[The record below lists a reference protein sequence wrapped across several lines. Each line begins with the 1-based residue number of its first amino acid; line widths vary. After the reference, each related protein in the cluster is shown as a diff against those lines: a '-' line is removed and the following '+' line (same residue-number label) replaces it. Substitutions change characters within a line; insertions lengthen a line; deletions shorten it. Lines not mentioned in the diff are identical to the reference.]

1 MKKELENISKN
12 DVDARMN
19 RINSQ
24 IVFNRI
30 NARNEREEKG
40 QIVIVDNFWLMK

>member
-24 IVFNRI
+24 IVLI
-30 NARNEREEKG
+30 ESMQEMKEKRR
-40 QIVIVDNFWLMK
+40 DRL